1 MFVKLDV
8 LEDISDSLFKP
19 SFSSNNFKW
28 INNIKSNI
36 NSDHTVKTKWK
47 ASWIPEG
54 FLMTGYTKDPMP
66 TSKIPVDHFIYTDGL
81 ATISVY
87 VEKLNHQQS
96 INSGTTNFGG
106 VNTYSLST
114 NGYQI
119 TAVGEVPKTTV
130 ELIVNS
136 VKLSP

>member
-1 MFVKLDV
+1 
-8 LEDISDSLFKP
+8 
-19 SFSSNNFKW
+19 
-28 INNIKSNI
+28 
-36 NSDHTVKTKWK
+36 
-47 ASWIPEG
+47 
-54 FLMTGYTKDPMP
+54 MP

>member
-1 MFVKLDV
+1 
-8 LEDISDSLFKP
+8 
-19 SFSSNNFKW
+19 
-28 INNIKSNI
+28 
-36 NSDHTVKTKWK
+36 
-47 ASWIPEG
+47 
-54 FLMTGYTKDPMP
+54 MTGYTKDPMP

-87 VEKLNHQQS
+87 VEKLNHQQPNQQP
-96 INSGTTNFGG
+96 INSEATNFGG